1 MLGGGSWCLVLPKA
15 EGTCS
20 TFPCLRCVAT
30 GAAELS
36 SPRHSLYQD
45 ILAPWLAPATGRH
58 PTPPSL
64 SLLGFFPSQE
74 GLWLD
79 LGEGC
84 RVLPHL
90 QMAWEG
96 QAAQLCNGTLSG
108 MAGLQQFWLKKRWKI
123 KESGRGYFWVLLI
136 GTAKAGKGLTEQM
149 KPVAIT
155 YKLVHYQCWTRKA
168 SYGWHLAL
176 TSYSCWVKA

>member
-1 MLGGGSWCLVLPKA
+1 MQHIPLP
-15 EGTCS
+15 EVCGH
-20 TFPCLRCVAT
+20 RCCRAQQPEALPVPGHT
-30 GAAELS
+30 GPLA
-36 SPRHSLYQD
+36 SPSH
-45 ILAPWLAPATGRH
+45 W
-58 PTPPSL
+58 PPSYPSIPQPSGVFPL
-64 SLLGFFPSQE
+64 PLGFIW
-74 GLWLD
+74 GKAV
-79 LGEGC
+79 GYC
-84 RVLPHL
+84 PHL

-123 KESGRGYFWVLLI
+123 KESGRGYFWVLLL

>member
-123 KESGRGYFWVLLI
+123 KVRKRILL
-136 GTAKAGKGLTEQM
+136 GASRRHCKSRKGFDRTDE
-149 KPVAIT
+149 ACCHNI
-155 YKLVHYQCWTRKA
+155 
-168 SYGWHLAL
+168 
-176 TSYSCWVKA
+176 